1 MAPVTT
7 HVLDAFA
14 EHLAPRSAAPA
25 AAPPTKTLPLA
36 LREILA
42 RQVVV
47 TVTPTPET
55 TQESAS
61 NSSNLS
67 GGAIA
72 GIVIGS
78 IAGFLILLWILKSCG
93 VWGRPNTWGDRDDD
107 AVDRRYRGRSPGSR
121 HHRKHRHHAH
131 HYHHETSRSRR
142 RPSYEVNEVRY
153 SQPVVYEK
161 RRPSASPR
169 PPAAVYRSS
178 RSRTRY

>member
-1 MAPVTT
+1 MAPVTP
-7 HVLDAFA
+7 AFNG
-14 EHLAPRSAAPA
+14 LAGLIPRAASSEEN
-25 AAPPTKTLPLA
+25 PTRTFD
-36 LREILA
+36 A

-47 TVTPTPET
+47 TITSTPET
-55 TQESAS
+55 TAESAS
-61 NSSNLS
+61 NNNLS

-93 VWGRPNTWGDRDDD
+93 LWKRPNSWGEPDEYDRKY
-107 AVDRRYRGRSPGSR
+107 DRKYRGRSPGAR
-121 HHRKHRHHAH
+121 HHRRRQHR
-131 HYHHETSRSRR
+131 YHHETSRSRR
-142 RPSYEVNEVRY
+142 PSYEVEEVRY
-153 SQPVVYEK
+153 AQPVVYEK